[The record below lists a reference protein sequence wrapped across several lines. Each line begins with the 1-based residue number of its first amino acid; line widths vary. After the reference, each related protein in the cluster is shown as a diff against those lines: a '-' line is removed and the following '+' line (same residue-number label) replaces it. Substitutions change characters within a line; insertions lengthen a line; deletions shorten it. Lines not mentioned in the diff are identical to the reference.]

1 MGNDASQNIEEWQH
15 LNPHQE
21 DGQQPIL
28 QKEDQPTQ
36 SSQIKLT
43 TVTGYASCLRRA
55 CFPHG
60 VSTVKPLKLKAT
72 PRTQATKV
80 ATHPVCRKR
89 LEFHN
94 KTHQHTLTDMPN
106 EVLKIIMSY
115 LTFKERCRFGW
126 TSARLRTFLMI
137 PGFWRLVKIH
147 DTTLSC
153 TLIAT
158 VIKMGTKKLIIPRCS
173 IQGNWLEVFGLE
185 DFMIDNPLEMEHI
198 NMAGYKGS
206 DSLAATLVYMS
217 KKLTI
222 LDLSES
228 RFALMTS
235 IINKLPMSC
244 NITALDLSAIN
255 DGAHQEWTD
264 VLPYETVKIL
274 VTKCRRLTDLI
285 LWTVMEFRTKNT
297 TGGLYCSGRNTPER
311 GSRGRTRRR
320 PGGGSYIFWPESC
333 NK

>member
-1 MGNDASQNIEEWQH
+1 MRSRLAGKTAIKMIGGSAFHIWSQVRSTAR
-15 LNPHQE
+15 
-21 DGQQPIL
+21 IL
-28 QKEDQPTQ
+28 DQRNGKQKEDQPTQ

-115 LTFKERCRFGW
+115 LTFKERCHFGW
-126 TSARLRTFLMI
+126 TNARLRTLPMI
-137 PGFWRLVKIH
+137 PEFWRLVKIH

-158 VIKMGTKKLIIPRCS
+158 VIKMGTKKLII
-173 IQGNWLEVFGLE
+173 Q
-185 DFMIDNPLEMEHI
+185 
-198 NMAGYKGS
+198 
-206 DSLAATLVYMS
+206 
-217 KKLTI
+217 
-222 LDLSES
+222 
-228 RFALMTS
+228 
-235 IINKLPMSC
+235 
-244 NITALDLSAIN
+244 
-255 DGAHQEWTD
+255 
-264 VLPYETVKIL
+264 
-274 VTKCRRLTDLI
+274 
-285 LWTVMEFRTKNT
+285 
-297 TGGLYCSGRNTPER
+297 
-311 GSRGRTRRR
+311 
-320 PGGGSYIFWPESC
+320 
-333 NK
+333 